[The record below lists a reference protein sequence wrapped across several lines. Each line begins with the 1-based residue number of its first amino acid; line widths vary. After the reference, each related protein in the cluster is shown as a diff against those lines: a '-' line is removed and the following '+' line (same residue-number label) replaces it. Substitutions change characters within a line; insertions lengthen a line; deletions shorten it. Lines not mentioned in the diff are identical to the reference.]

1 MSVVRNLMSDSKQSE
16 VNTIRM
22 KTLLAI
28 PNKEQ
33 VKYLEQMVEHIEA
46 MSVKPDKVLY
56 LQDRPS
62 AREMVDCRKILS
74 GNSLIEQVV
83 VRDQP
88 EHMGHPQM
96 VYGEYHF
103 LTGHVREVAIDYMV
117 KNGYDI
123 IVFIDGDC
131 LPEPDLIK
139 DHAAILGTAGGAA
152 VTIGQ
157 RKEYM
162 HGWVDQ
168 RMTDKSKME
177 IFFKEPTEVK
187 NEGYF
192 VDSGVVWTCNF
203 GMNADAVTH
212 LRRLNQLLY
221 SRYETFHSDFLGT
234 WGGEDGFI
242 GMECFY
248 TGLPVYALPIG
259 DNGIKHQYHDR
270 RSAKYQHVS
279 FISFLEAHREQLIF
293 LLNLY
298 KVNPEPIEFLPRS
311 EILVKFGLVETEDPS

>member
-1 MSVVRNLMSDSKQSE
+1 MSDSKQSE
-16 VNTIRM
+16 ENTMRI
-22 KTLLAI
+22 LLAI

-33 VKYLEQMVEHIEA
+33 VKYLLQMVEHIEA
-46 MSVKPDKVLY
+46 MSIKPDKVLY

-62 AREMVDCRKILS
+62 AQEMVDCRKILS

-88 EHMGHPQM
+88 VHMGHPQM
-96 VYGEYHF
+96 TYGEYHF
-103 LTGHVREVAIDYMV
+103 MTGHVREIAIEYML
-117 KNGYDI
+117 KNGYDA

-139 DHAAILGTAGGAA
+139 DHRFILCSAGGAT
-152 VTIGQ
+152 VTVGQ
-157 RKEYM
+157 RKEFM
-162 HGWVDQ
+162 HDWVDQ
-168 RMTDKSKME
+168 RVASDSKMQ
-177 IFFKEPTEVK
+177 IFYDTPCQVT

-203 GMNADAVTH
+203 GMNADAVKH
-212 LRRLNQLLY
+212 LRNLNKLLY
-221 SRYETFHSDFLGT
+221 DRNETFHSDFLGT

-248 TGLPVYALPIG
+248 TGIPVIALPKG
-259 DNGIKHQYHDR
+259 HNGIKHQYHDR
-270 RSAKYQHVS
+270 HSAKYQHAS

-298 KVNPEPIEFLPRS
+298 KVNDKPVEFIPRPELLF
-311 EILVKFGLVETEDPS
+311 KYGLLETDENNS